1 MSENFRNNLINLRTK
16 KNITQEEL
24 AMKIGVTRQAISKWE
39 RGEGLP
45 DLYNISELAK
55 ALDVTV
61 DELLNGSSQ
70 EETEED
76 IHKHTHNEYSN
87 QFQETAAPVGNYLK
101 KLLYKAKH
109 TSNTA
114 EAKKIRKGLI
124 LVGALGIVL
133 GFIMVIGGFIGFA
146 GGAMNAVGSSGM
158 FNPLPF
164 MLLFISGGAVSGI
177 SVYILIGGLSIA
189 VVGVTSKYLDTRDK
203 CPNCGDEID
212 KDEKVCSSCG
222 YELKKIGLCVCGKKN
237 SPDDIYCRECGRKL
251 KNL

>member
-24 AMKIGVTRQAISKWE
+24 AIKIGVTRQAISKWE

-70 EETEED
+70 DAYQED
-76 IHKHTHNEYSN
+76 KHDHVHNEYSN
-87 QFQETAAPVGNYLK
+87 HFQENAAPVGNYLK

-222 YELKKIGLCVCGKKN
+222 YELKKNGLCVCGKKN